1 MTKQEKAEIIR
12 ECRKSL
18 NRAEEILDE
27 IVDHIIANGG
37 KYE

>member
-1 MTKQEKAEIIR
+1 MTNQENVKIIR
-12 ECRKSL
+12 ECHKLL

-27 IVDHIIANGG
+27 MVDHIIANGG